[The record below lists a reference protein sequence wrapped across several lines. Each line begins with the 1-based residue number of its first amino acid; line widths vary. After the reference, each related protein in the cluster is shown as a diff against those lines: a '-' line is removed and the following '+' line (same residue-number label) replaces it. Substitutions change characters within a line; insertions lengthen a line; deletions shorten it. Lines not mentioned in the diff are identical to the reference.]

1 MKYGEEKILNFDIEK
16 DLEIWENKIKNHYK
30 ISIELPE
37 FTCLCPRSGY
47 PDFAKISLEYYP
59 KDFVIE
65 LKALKLYIN
74 SFRNKKISHE
84 DSINEI
90 YSVIK
95 EKIKPKKIKIIGDFY
110 PRGNVHTIISIDSE
124 ENK

>member
-1 MKYGEEKILNFDIEK
+1 MKYGEEKILNFNIKK
-16 DLEIWENKIKNHYK
+16 DLEIWENKINNNYK

-47 PDFAKISLEYYP
+47 PDFAKIVLEYYP

-74 SFRNKKISHE
+74 SFRNRKISHE
-84 DSINEI
+84 ESINEI
-90 YSVIK
+90 YSTIK
-95 EKIKPKKIKIIGDFY
+95 EKINPKKIKVVGDFY
-110 PRGNVHTIISIDSE
+110 PRGNVHTVIIVDSE
-124 ENK
+124 EK